1 MKSNKLK
8 KTKAY
13 NIILGVGYSS
23 YHMLCFLMYI
33 SFAYKERNIQKGKN
47 HKRIKNKNKNKNK
60 NKK

>member
-47 HKRIKNKNKNKNK
+47 HKRIKNKNKK
-60 NKK
+60 